1 MTPTFDQLQKLLK
14 QLPGLGARSAERI
27 ALHLLVEKPERMAP
41 LIEALQAASKTMRR
55 CARCGHLAESDS
67 CQICS
72 DTHRDTT
79 RLCIVEQ
86 VPDLL
91 ALEKTSSYRGLYH
104 VLHGK
109 LSPIN
114 GVGEEQLN
122 LSALRERLKESPPS
136 EVILA
141 LSNDIEGEATCHL
154 LQERYLEPLGIKTTR
169 IGFGLPSGSALLYA
183 DAITLKNALEARR
196 DYK

>member
-1 MTPTFDQLQKLLK
+1 MTTGYDQLHKLLR

-27 ALHLLVEKPERMAP
+27 ALHLLVERPERMAP
-41 LIEALQAASKTMRR
+41 LLEALQAAARTTTR
-55 CARCGHLAESDS
+55 CTTCGHLAEGPL
-67 CQICS
+67 CTICA
-72 DTHRDTT
+72 DPRRDTS

-91 ALEKTSSYRGLYH
+91 ALEKAGTYRGTYH
-104 VLHGK
+104 ILHGK

-114 GVGEEQLN
+114 AIGEAQLN
-122 LSALRERLKESPPS
+122 LATLRDRLHTTPPT

-154 LQERYLEPLGIKTTR
+154 LQQHYLHPLNLKTTR
-169 IGFGLPSGSALLYA
+169 IGFGLPSGSSLLYA
-183 DAITLKNALEARR
+183 DPTTLRSALDSRR
-196 DYK
+196 TYQ